1 MKRMTRRGFIRS
13 TQAGALAATV
23 PLFSGGASPA
33 AAQQATRKIGFA
45 LGMASYTFRAFDL
58 DAAIAMT
65 RRLGLKRVSLK
76 SVHLPLDAAPDVLA
90 TARAKVEGAGISLY
104 SGGVIYMTNVA
115 EVRQAF
121 AYAKAAGMGMIIGAP
136 NPELL
141 GTAEAEAKDKDI
153 RLAIHNHGPTD
164 KLFPTPE
171 SVYEKIRGLDKRI
184 GLCIDI
190 GHTQRS
196 GVDPAGSAE
205 RCFDRLLD
213 VHIKDVTAATVQG
226 GPVEIG
232 RGVINIPRFLG
243 TLIRLGYTGTLS
255 LEYEK
260 DEKDPFPGAA
270 ESIGYVRGVLA
281 AL

>member
-1 MKRMTRRGFIRS
+1 MKRLTRRGFIRS
-13 TQAGALAATV
+13 TQAGAVAATL
-23 PLFSGGASPA
+23 PFLSAGT
-33 AAQQATRKIGFA
+33 AQQPAKKIAFA
-45 LGMASYTFRAFDL
+45 LGMASYTYRAFDL

-65 RRLGLKRVSLK
+65 RRLDLKRISLK
-76 SVHLPLDAAPDVLA
+76 SVHLPLDAAPDALA
-90 TARAKVEGAGISLY
+90 AARAKVEGAGISLY
-104 SGGVIYMTNVA
+104 SGGVIYMTNEA

-121 AYAKAAGMGMIIGAP
+121 AYAKGAGMGMIIGAP

-141 GTAEAEAKDKDI
+141 GAAEAEVKEKDI

-196 GVDPAGSAE
+196 GLDPAGSAE

-213 VHIKDVTAATVQG
+213 VHIKDVTASTVQG
-226 GPVEIG
+226 GPVEMG
-232 RGVINIPRFLG
+232 RGVIHIPQFLR

-260 DEKDPFPGAA
+260 DEKDPLPGAA

-281 AL
+281 SL

>member
-1 MKRMTRRGFIRS
+1 MKRLTRRIFIRW
-13 TQAGALAATV
+13 AE
-23 PLFSGGASPA
+23 ASA
-33 AAQQATRKIGFA
+33 AAAAIPSFSPGVSPPREEQASTKERFA
-45 LGMASYTFRAFDL
+45 LGMASYTFRAFNL

-65 RRLGLKRVSLK
+65 KRLGLKRISLK
-76 SVHLPLDAAPDVLA
+76 SVHLPLDASPEILA
-90 TARAKVEGAGISLY
+90 AARARVEEAGISLY
-104 SGGVIYMTNVA
+104 SGGVIYMTSEA

-121 AYAKAAGMGMIIGAP
+121 AYARAAGMGMIIGAP

-141 GTAEAEAKDKDI
+141 SVAEARVKETDI
-153 RLAIHNHGPTD
+153 HLAIHNHGPTD

-171 SVYEKIRGLDKRI
+171 TVYERIKGLDKRI

-213 VHIKDVTAATVQG
+213 VHIKDVTAATAEG
-226 GPVEIG
+226 GPIEIG

-243 TLIRLGYTGTLS
+243 TLIRLGYAGTLS

-270 ESIGYVRGVLA
+270 ESIGYVKGVLA

>member
-1 MKRMTRRGFIRS
+1 MKRVTRREFFQS
-13 TQAGALAATV
+13 AETAAM
-23 PLFSGGASPA
+23 A
-33 AAQQATRKIGFA
+33 AAIPWMSAGSMDAVVPRAAGKPRFA
-45 LGMASYTFRAFDL
+45 LGMASYTLRAFDL

-65 RRLGLKRVSLK
+65 QRLGLKRISLK
-76 SVHLPLDAAPDVLA
+76 SVHLPLDAAPETLA
-90 TARAKVEGAGISLY
+90 AGRARVEAAGIHLY
-104 SGGVIYMTNVA
+104 SGGVIYMTNEA

-121 AYAKAAGMGMIIGAP
+121 SYAKAAGMEMIIAAP

-141 GTAEAEAKDKDI
+141 GLVEAVVKETGI

-171 SVYEKIRGLDKRI
+171 SVYEKIRSLDVRI

-196 GVDPAGSAE
+196 AVDPAESAE

-213 VHIKDVTAATVQG
+213 VHIKDVTAASAKG

-232 RGVINIPRFLG
+232 RGVIDIPRFLS
-243 TLIRLGYTGTLS
+243 TLIRLGYSGTMS

-260 DEKDPFPGAA
+260 DEKDPLPGAA